1 MMTEPHIFQ
10 AFDRD
15 LEAVQALIMKMGGMV
30 EAAILDAAQAL
41 ETRDEE
47 LAEQV
52 RRNDAAIDALEERIQ
67 AEAARLIALRSPTA
81 TDLRTVL
88 TVIKI
93 AAALERC
100 GDYAKNLAKRS
111 VVLGQL
117 AQVGDS
123 TGSIRRMANAVE
135 LLLKDALD
143 SYIHRDAQLAADVRQ
158 RDREVDQMYNALFR
172 EFLTHMMEDPRNITA
187 CMHLHFI
194 AKNIERMG
202 DHATLDRRAGD
213 LSGHRQPARGAAPE
227 GRHDR
232 NQHDARREGR
242 LMSPADQPV
251 VLLVEDEPA
260 QREVLSY
267 NLESEGFRV
276 VQAGNGDE
284 ALMLVEEAGPDV
296 IVLDWMLPSVSGI
309 EVCRQLKSRPSTRS
323 VPIIMLSAR
332 SEEVDRVRGLETGAD
347 DYVVKPYSVVEL
359 MARVRSQLR
368 RARPS
373 SVGLTLEFEDIRLD
387 PETHKVHRGAQLL
400 KLGPTEFRLLS
411 TFMEKPGRVWSR
423 EQLLDRVWGRDIY
436 VDSRT
441 VDVHVGRLRK
451 ALCLHG
457 GEDPVRT
464 VRGAGYAL
472 G

>member
-194 AKNIERMG
+194 VKNIERMG
-202 DHATLDRRAGD
+202 DHATSIAEQVIYLVTGSLPEEPRPKADMTATSMMPAERAD
-213 LSGHRQPARGAAPE
+213 
-227 GRHDR
+227 
-232 NQHDARREGR
+232 
-242 LMSPADQPV
+242 
-251 VLLVEDEPA
+251 
-260 QREVLSY
+260 
-267 NLESEGFRV
+267 
-276 VQAGNGDE
+276 
-284 ALMLVEEAGPDV
+284 
-296 IVLDWMLPSVSGI
+296 
-309 EVCRQLKSRPSTRS
+309 
-323 VPIIMLSAR
+323 
-332 SEEVDRVRGLETGAD
+332 
-347 DYVVKPYSVVEL
+347 
-359 MARVRSQLR
+359 
-368 RARPS
+368 
-373 SVGLTLEFEDIRLD
+373 
-387 PETHKVHRGAQLL
+387 
-400 KLGPTEFRLLS
+400 
-411 TFMEKPGRVWSR
+411 
-423 EQLLDRVWGRDIY
+423 
-436 VDSRT
+436 
-441 VDVHVGRLRK
+441 
-451 ALCLHG
+451 
-457 GEDPVRT
+457 
-464 VRGAGYAL
+464 
-472 G
+472 